1 MPLRLTTTLCLT
13 ALLPLAG
20 GLGCGVQR
28 TLQIETDPPG
38 ALVYLNGDEVGR
50 TPMRKEFVWY
60 GTYDVVI
67 RKEGYETLVKPT
79 EVWAPWWQLP
89 PIDFLAE
96 LIPGPPVDNHE
107 VRYRLKPVGEQQ
119 TDPAQILARA
129 VETRGML
136 RRSRHTKER
145 PPRGAPRQAPANRPA
160 EAPTT
165 GPGGQ

>member
-1 MPLRLTTTLCLT
+1 MG
-13 ALLPLAG
+13 AG
-20 GLGCGVQR
+20 PGCGVQR

-38 ALVYLNGDEVGR
+38 ALVYLNGDEAGR

-96 LIPGPPVDNHE
+96 LIPGPPVDNHQ
-107 VRYRLKPVGEQQ
+107 VRYRLKPIGEQQ
-119 TDPAQILARA
+119 TEPGQILARA
-129 VETRGML
+129 VETRGKL
-136 RRSRHTKER
+136 RGSPRTKQR
-145 PPRGAPRQAPANRPA
+145 PVRGAPKQAPATQPPQEPA
-160 EAPTT
+160 TQ
-165 GPGGQ
+165 PGAE